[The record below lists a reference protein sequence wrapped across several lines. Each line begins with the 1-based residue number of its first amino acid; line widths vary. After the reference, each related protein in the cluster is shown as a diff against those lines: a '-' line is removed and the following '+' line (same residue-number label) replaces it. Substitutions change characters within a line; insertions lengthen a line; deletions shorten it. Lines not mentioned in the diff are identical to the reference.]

1 MGEKDYSLKVGP
13 LQMLMHMALITRWNP
28 SLETNAGS
36 AFHEAAPQPG
46 ICWATGT
53 LCAALGWAGRGWA
66 LRAGVWNLPRIGSGA
81 HSKDSG
87 KTVT

>member
-1 MGEKDYSLKVGP
+1 
-13 LQMLMHMALITRWNP
+13 MLMHMALITRWNP